1 MHENFFHK
9 LKVYYEDT
17 DSGGVVYYANYL
29 NFLER
34 ARTESLF
41 SIGFSNK
48 KIQDQFNS
56 LIIVKSCNIEYKK
69 SAHLEDELTIRSF
82 VKSITKTSFFMN
94 QIISKK
100 NDVIVEAQVHLVFV
114 NREGKPIKIPD
125 DIYSKFKPFFCDTIK
140 T

>member
-1 MHENFFHK
+1 MHDNFFHK

-29 NFLER
+29 KYLER
-34 ARTESLF
+34 ARTEALF
-41 SIGFSNK
+41 SIKYSNK
-48 KIQDQFNS
+48 KILDTFKL

-69 SAHLEDELTIRSF
+69 SAHLEDELTVRSF

-94 QIISKK
+94 QIISRE
-100 NDVIVEAQVHLVFV
+100 DEIIVEAQLHLVFV
-114 NREGKPIKIPD
+114 NKEGKPVKIPEE
-125 DIYSKFKPFFCDTIK
+125 IYSKLKPYFCDTIK